1 MSLDET
7 LFDDAPNPYWL
18 ASTSAADYPALDEDI
33 DVDVAIIGGGMVG
46 ISCAYML
53 VKEKFKVAVIE
64 ADRILH
70 GTTGHTTAK
79 ITSQHSLIYA
89 RLKKEMGEEKA
100 QQYANANQSA
110 IQTIADIISN
120 KNIDCDFVRQPA
132 YVYTQSDKYIQ
143 DIEDEARVASNLG
156 IMASYVDE
164 VPLPFSV
171 KAALRFD
178 DQAQFHP
185 LKYLQALIP
194 DITENGSYIF
204 EQTRAMNIERDKDF
218 LVITHSGKKVRAPK
232 VIIASHYPFFDG
244 GGLYFSRLYTERSY
258 VVGITAQGKFP
269 EGMYISAEDPT
280 RSLRSQSFEGGELI
294 LVGGEHHKTGQD
306 SNTNQ
311 HYSNL
316 IDWAKKTFRVVD
328 IPYRWSTQDC
338 MTLDGVP
345 YVGPLTASRPD
356 LYVATGFGKWGMTN
370 STAAAMMLTD
380 LIVKGENAWTSV
392 YNPSRFP
399 DLTNLIVQNAD
410 VAKNYVSGKLE
421 APDNDEEIAKGEARA
436 VNVDG
441 ERAGAYRE
449 QDGKLHL
456 LDITCTHLGC
466 ELQWNN
472 AERTWDCPCHGSR
485 FGCQGN
491 IVEGP
496 ALNVLKPVEESRNNV
511 EPNVFQ

>member
-7 LFDDAPNPYWL
+7 LFRDAPNPYWL
-18 ASTSAADYPALDEDI
+18 ASTSTADYPALDEDV

-89 RLKKEMGEEKA
+89 RLKKEIGEEKA
-100 QQYANANQSA
+100 QQYADANQSA
-110 IQTIADIISN
+110 IKTIADIISS

-132 YVYTQSDKYIQ
+132 YVYTQSDKYIK
-143 DIEDEARVASNLG
+143 DIEDEARAASNLG
-156 IMASYVDE
+156 IRASYVE
-164 VPLPFSV
+164 EIPLPFSV
-171 KAALRFD
+171 KAALRFE

-185 LKYLQALIP
+185 LKYLQALLP

-204 EQTRAMNIERDKDF
+204 EQTRAMNIEKDNDYI
-218 LVITHSGKKVRAPK
+218 VITHSGKKVKAQK
-232 VIIASHYPFFDG
+232 VIVASHYPFFDG

-269 EGMYISAEDPT
+269 EGMYISAEDPA

-345 YVGPLTASRPD
+345 YVGQLTASSPN

-380 LIVKGENAWTSV
+380 LIVKGENSWTPV

-410 VAKNYVSGKLE
+410 VVKNYVSGKLE
-421 APDNDEEIAKGEARA
+421 APDNDVEIAKGEARV

-441 ERAGAYRE
+441 ERAGAYRDE
-449 QDGKLHL
+449 NDKLHL
-456 LDITCTHLGC
+456 MDITCTHLGC

-485 FGCQGN
+485 FGCQGA